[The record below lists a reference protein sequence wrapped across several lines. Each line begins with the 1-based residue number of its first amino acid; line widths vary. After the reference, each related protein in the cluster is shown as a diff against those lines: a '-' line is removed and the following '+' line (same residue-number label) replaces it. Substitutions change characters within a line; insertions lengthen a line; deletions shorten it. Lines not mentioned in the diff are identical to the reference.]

1 MSPRAG
7 QPAGDNAEVVDA
19 PRHRQHGRISEQVLQ
34 QRFHLAPRFSAR
46 EQGRRT
52 PARSPTPRPPAK
64 HVPAPPRPEPF
75 ARPRPLR
82 AGRFATIFHAKHAPS
97 FRLLSA
103 KSGCAQSGTP
113 ASLVS
118 AYITIFI
125 ARTPEV
131 AARPAAANL
140 IGRHAAAVKRRNP
153 LPACSAAKQAR
164 MRKRSSGV
172 RSSDHIPSSPAPSRL
187 RPHQQQP
194 SAFRQAKANAVY
206 SPVPFTLTSPA
217 STLNRQRPERILR
230 RDDARRPQR
239 DGTHKSPNFQL
250 T

>member
-1 MSPRAG
+1 MRREVHARALHQRVAQHAAAVARDEPAHHRADDVKLAVAREQRAG
-7 QPAGDNAEVVDA
+7 QHAGDNAEVVDA

-64 HVPAPPRPEPF
+64 RAPAPPRPGTF
-75 ARPRPLR
+75 RP
-82 AGRFATIFHAKHAPS
+82 
-97 FRLLSA
+97 
-103 KSGCAQSGTP
+103 TP
-113 ASLVS
+113 A
-118 AYITIFI
+118 A
-125 ARTPEV
+125 APEV

-164 MRKRSSGV
+164 MRSPKQRRPKQRSH
-172 RSSDHIPSSPAPSRL
+172 SSFPRAESPSPR
-187 RPHQQQP
+187 QQQP
-194 SAFRQAKANAVY
+194 NAFRQAKANAAY
-206 SPVPFTLTSPA
+206 SPAPFTLISPA

-230 RDDARRPQR
+230 CDDARRPQR
-239 DGTHKSPNFQL
+239 DGTHKSPNFQP